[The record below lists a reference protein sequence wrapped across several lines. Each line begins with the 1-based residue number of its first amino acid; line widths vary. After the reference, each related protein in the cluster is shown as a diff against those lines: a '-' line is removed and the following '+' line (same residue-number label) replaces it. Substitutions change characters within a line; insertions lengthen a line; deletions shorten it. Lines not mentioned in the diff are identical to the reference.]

1 MDYGDITVQLL
12 YLHDVSYRHV
22 TEEEI
27 FEKKCEIRF

>member
-27 FEKKCEIRF
+27 FRKNVK